1 MLSEAEK
8 EIAAVQTLL
17 IQLSNQSTVSGNH
30 TTNNDQQKQQKQWM
44 EQLAVVSN
52 PRTVMNVLAP
62 HLFLQE
68 AGVPVVVPSSSSVS
82 ANATA
87 MRNMTREE
95 ALPLLMQLVT
105 AQPDQYLVPA
115 SRAIQSVARDLAK
128 SSSQQQQHGSLLFV
142 TPPVTGVSDELLTV
156 MVSQLT
162 AAPQV
167 EVSTNTATALKDL
180 CLKFGPPL
188 STRVLHA
195 MTTIWHSTLHPLS
208 SSSSSNNNASSK
220 LSRSEASTLSVRCAS
235 MAVDLAV
242 QGDAPMK
249 VFMTNDDSTGS
260 LSSSLSQLLLEI
272 LSDDTDPLL
281 QMSAL
286 DFLETMAT
294 TVPMHEPRAHW
305 LVSNQ
310 VIAPLLSMTGASSDD
325 EEEEPNLL
333 LSGPALR
340 LLSSICQLGQ
350 RDSTLFQQVN
360 SSSGSDTQPQQLLQT
375 GFHRALLRACEG
387 LSGGELDRLAFVD
400 AVSSYASASPEAL
413 VLVLDDLVLKQ
424 KWLSLHAAQPKLK
437 SIILVSVARVMDPP
451 PPDGVIV
458 DAIMGGH
465 DNDARNVPSN
475 TMANRLLGALSEMN
489 RDKDAIELILGMAI
503 QSPWVE
509 ERLGSFALLK
519 AIARRG
525 RQGVQTLFLHA
536 GFLEFI
542 TSRDQ
547 TAKEGKEAKFEIIQA
562 ILQNDAGKELL
573 AEPIVQQLET
583 MIKQGPYYVKTQH
596 MDVMLGDAQ

>member
-1 MLSEAEK
+1 MSSEAEK

-17 IQLSNQSTVSGNH
+17 IQLSNQTAVSGND
-30 TTNNDQQKQQKQWM
+30 TNTNDQQKQQNQKQWV

-68 AGVPVVVPSSSSVS
+68 AGVPVIVPSSSSSSSVS
-82 ANATA
+82 ATA
-87 MRNMTREE
+87 MQNMTCEE

-105 AQPDQYLVPA
+105 AQPDQYLLPA
-115 SRAIQSVARDLAK
+115 SRAIQLVARDLAK
-128 SSSQQQQHGSLLFV
+128 SSQQHGVLFV
-142 TPPVTGVSDELLTV
+142 TLPVTGVSDELLTG

-195 MTTIWHSTLHPLS
+195 MTTIWNSALHPLP
-208 SSSSSNNNASSK
+208 SSSSNTNNASSK

-249 VFMTNDDSTGS
+249 VFMTGDDSTGS
-260 LSSSLSQLLLEI
+260 SSSLSQLLLEI

-286 DFLETMAT
+286 DCLEIMST
-294 TVPMHEPRAHW
+294 TVPMHKHRAHW

-310 VIAPLLSMTGASSDD
+310 VIAPLLSMTGAGSDD

-350 RDSTLFQQVN
+350 RDSTLFQQVS
-360 SSSGSDTQPQQLLQT
+360 SSSGSAPQPQQQLLQT

-437 SIILVSVARVMDPP
+437 SIILLSVARVMDPP
-451 PPDGVIV
+451 PPDGVVPVV
-458 DAIMGGH
+458 DVIMGH
-465 DNDARNVPSN
+465 DDDDTRNVPSN
-475 TMANRLLGALSEMN
+475 AMANRLLGALSEMN
-489 RDKDAIELILGMAI
+489 RDKDAIELILDMATA
-503 QSPWVE
+503 SPWVE
-509 ERLGSFALLK
+509 ERLGSYALLK
-519 AIARRG
+519 AIAQRG
-525 RQGVQTLFLHA
+525 RQGIQTLFLHA
-536 GFLEFI
+536 GFLEFV

-583 MIKQGPYYVKTQH
+583 M
-596 MDVMLGDAQ
+596 MR